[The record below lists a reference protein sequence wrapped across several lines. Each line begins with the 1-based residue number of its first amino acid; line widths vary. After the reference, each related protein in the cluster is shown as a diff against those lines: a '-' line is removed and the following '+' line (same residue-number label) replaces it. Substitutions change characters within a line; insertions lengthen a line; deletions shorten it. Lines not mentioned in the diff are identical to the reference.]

1 MKKSKGRVLG
11 EGKYL
16 RLIDR
21 DGWEYVERHS
31 VRGIVAIIAITDD
44 RRLVLVEQHRA
55 ALDAHVIELPAGL
68 VGDLAGA
75 EEEDLVV
82 AAYRELLEETGYRA
96 RYMEFLFHGPL
107 ASGLSS
113 SLITFF
119 RARGLQKLHA
129 GGGDE
134 NEAIVVHEVL
144 LDDADIWLA
153 AQRTRGR
160 FVDPRL
166 YVALHLAAR
175 DGISG

>member
-16 RLIDR
+16 RLLDR

-31 VRGIVAIIAITDD
+31 VRGIVAIVAITDD

-55 ALDAHVIELPAGL
+55 ALDARVIELPAGL

-75 EEEDLVV
+75 EQEELAE
-82 AAYRELLEETGYRA
+82 AARRELLEETGYA
-96 RYMEFLFHGPL
+96 AEAMEFLFHGPL
-107 ASGLSS
+107 SSGLSS

-119 RARGLQKLHA
+119 RARNLKKVHA

-134 NEAIVVHEVL
+134 NEDIIVHEVPL
-144 LDDADIWLA
+144 AEADAWLA
-153 AQRTRGR
+153 AQRNRGL

-166 YVALHLAAR
+166 YVALHLAAH
-175 DGISG
+175 DQ